1 MEALVIIIVSA
12 AGMLGAMAVFAP
24 LAPRIGLL
32 DHPDEVRKL
41 HDGAIPLIGGPALL
55 LVLLAAIALFADAFA
70 SAGVLAGVAALTVL
84 IGSVDDCLDL
94 SPSGRLL
101 FMLGLAGLVTLF
113 GGVSITHLGDLA
125 GTGSDL
131 PLGWLGPWITVGA
144 IAAAMNAF
152 NMLDGTDGQASG
164 LALVAAAA
172 IAGSALLAGAALPPI
187 ALVLLGALPVFLVF
201 NHMPAGAAL
210 PKSFL
215 GDSGALLLGLLTGWL
230 LISSA
235 QAPAGWL
242 DPVTVL
248 WFAAVPLFDTLFV
261 MSYRMLHRR
270 SPLSPDRNHVHHLL
284 QDYGFSRLATLVMVL
299 SSAAVFAA
307 AGLALQQLSAPE
319 VLSFLTLFGLFLGY
333 LSAALY
339 LHRRRPFT
347 DTGSMKAI
355 EVDTENAKAASSST

>member
-1 MEALVIIIVSA
+1 
-12 AGMLGAMAVFAP
+12 MAIFAP

-32 DHPDEVRKL
+32 DHPDFVRKL

-55 LVLLAAIALFADAFA
+55 LVLLAAIALFPGAFGA
-70 SAGVLAGVAALTVL
+70 SAAVLAGVAALTVL
-84 IGSVDDCLDL
+84 IGAVDDRLDI
-94 SPSGRLL
+94 SPGGRLL
-101 FMLGLAGLVTLF
+101 LMLGLAAVVAVF

-172 IAGSALLAGAALPPI
+172 IAGSALLAGAPLPTI
-187 ALVLLGALPVFLVF
+187 ALVLLGALPVFLIF
-201 NHMPAGAAL
+201 NHMPVGGAL

-230 LISSA
+230 LIASA

-284 QDYGFSRLATLVMVL
+284 QD
-299 SSAAVFAA
+299 
-307 AGLALQQLSAPE
+307 
-319 VLSFLTLFGLFLGY
+319 
-333 LSAALY
+333 
-339 LHRRRPFT
+339 
-347 DTGSMKAI
+347 
-355 EVDTENAKAASSST
+355 